1 MSVVKRPGKVE
12 EITSTA
18 NQRVKSIRAL
28 SMKKNREREGVFL
41 AEGLKLATDALDGG
55 WTIRQLIHG
64 KALAED
70 AGLKARID
78 GLSAKVRTQGGD
90 IIVAS
95 NKVLSAITRRDNA
108 QNVVAVIEQRM
119 TAIDTVKPVTGELW
133 LALDRVRDPGN
144 LGTIIRTADALGA
157 KGLILVGDCT
167 DPFATEAVRA
177 TMGSLFHVPLVSTTE
192 AGFVAL
198 AGRWR
203 EASGEVTGTH
213 LAGAVDHRN
222 VDYAN
227 APQLLLMGNEQQG
240 LTNAL
245 AKACSRLTLIAMNG
259 QADSLNLAVATG
271 IMLFAARSHALEL
284 ADEPINQDP
293 S

>member
-1 MSVVKRPGKVE
+1 VSAVRPGKVE

-18 NQRVKSIRAL
+18 NPRVKSIRAL

-41 AEGLKLATDALDGG
+41 AEGLKLATDALEGG

-64 KALAED
+64 KALTED
-70 AGLKARID
+70 AGLRARID
-78 GLSAKVRTQGGD
+78 GLSARVRAKGGD

-95 NKVLSAITRRDNA
+95 DKVLSAITRRDNA
-108 QNVVAVIEQRM
+108 QNVVAVVEQR
-119 TAIDTVKPVTGELW
+119 TSAIDAVKPVTGELW

-177 TMGSLFHVPLVSTTE
+177 TMGSLFHLPLVSTTE
-192 AGFVAL
+192 ADFIAL
-198 AGRWR
+198 ADCWR
-203 EASGEVTGTH
+203 EAGGEITGTH

-222 VDYAN
+222 IDYTN
-227 APQLLLMGNEQQG
+227 APQILLMGNEQQG
-240 LTNAL
+240 LTDAL
-245 AKACSRLTLIAMNG
+245 AKACSRLALIAMNG

-284 ADEPINQDP
+284 TNAPTNPDP